1 MKFSRVLNLF
11 IALALVFALLPGAPA
26 QAQISSPNGEIT
38 RDTAFIPGQMVVSFE
53 EGLSAKAY
61 KAKANA
67 LAGSV
72 GALVADSYSNVAL
85 LELDPLADIEA
96 LADDFVRAGQA
107 LAAQPNY
114 VYWMPEEDSAILG
127 QPLVTDGYSIASTN
141 GASLDL
147 TWDEASDLTS
157 MVKKSGKYRA
167 ASTFPKE
174 LLSGRL
180 WGWDAVEADLIWTN
194 SRSGVP
200 TVAVLDTGVDSKHPD
215 LKGKTLNGYDFFNDD
230 KLSAD
235 DNGHGTHVAGI
246 IIAKQNYNYKT
257 DESTAGVSNGK
268 VLGVKVLGA
277 QGYGTSYSL
286 AAGIIYAA
294 KNKSVKVINLSLTSP
309 NKGEVEYR
317 ALQYAINTL
326 GKLVVAAAGND
337 STSEPMYP
345 AAWSHVYV
353 TDPSDG
359 TNNISHGL
367 ISVAA
372 ARAPSAND
380 LTLWVNKNGDA
391 TIDEDEV
398 FKPEQCATG
407 GLTGAG
413 FVYGSNYGYWVSV
426 VAPGEDVYSTTP
438 VNNPFYLNYYNEVAP
453 SYDYMSGSSMAAAF
467 CLRRGRPPVR

>member
-72 GALVADSYSNVAL
+72 GALGRRQLFSNVAL

-96 LADDFVRAGQA
+96 LTDDFVRAGQA

-194 SRSGVP
+194 S
-200 TVAVLDTGVDSKHPD
+200 AVRRPH
-215 LKGKTLNGYDFFNDD
+215 
-230 KLSAD
+230 
-235 DNGHGTHVAGI
+235 
-246 IIAKQNYNYKT
+246 
-257 DESTAGVSNGK
+257 
-268 VLGVKVLGA
+268 
-277 QGYGTSYSL
+277 
-286 AAGIIYAA
+286 
-294 KNKSVKVINLSLTSP
+294 
-309 NKGEVEYR
+309 
-317 ALQYAINTL
+317 
-326 GKLVVAAAGND
+326 
-337 STSEPMYP
+337 
-345 AAWSHVYV
+345 
-353 TDPSDG
+353 
-359 TNNISHGL
+359 
-367 ISVAA
+367 
-372 ARAPSAND
+372 
-380 LTLWVNKNGDA
+380 
-391 TIDEDEV
+391 
-398 FKPEQCATG
+398 
-407 GLTGAG
+407 
-413 FVYGSNYGYWVSV
+413 
-426 VAPGEDVYSTTP
+426 
-438 VNNPFYLNYYNEVAP
+438 
-453 SYDYMSGSSMAAAF
+453 
-467 CLRRGRPPVR
+467 RGRPGYRCGFQAPRSEGQSPQRI